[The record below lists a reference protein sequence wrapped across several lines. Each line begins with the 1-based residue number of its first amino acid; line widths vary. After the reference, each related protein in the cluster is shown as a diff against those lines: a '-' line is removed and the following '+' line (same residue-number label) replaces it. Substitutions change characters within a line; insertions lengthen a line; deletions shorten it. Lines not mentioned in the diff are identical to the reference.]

1 MDPKSRSGRQKSE
14 RYYTG
19 EIKQKERSETPSNSS
34 VTLNKDS
41 LALLA
46 LNMEKGSQK
55 PTGREQALTS
65 KETVASVPQPQGS
78 EFCQHLNETRRE
90 LEVASPPGPPDK
102 SPGLPTPLFQ
112 PHGTWRKPAK
122 PNLLTY
128 GIVR

>member
-34 VTLNKDS
+34 ITLKDS

-78 EFCQHLNETRRE
+78 EFCQ
-90 LEVASPPGPPDK
+90 
-102 SPGLPTPLFQ
+102 Q
-112 PHGTWRKPAK
+112 PE
-122 PNLLTY
+122 
-128 GIVR
+128 